1 MRINL
6 PVTQRE
12 YDFPAGRTLLST
24 TDVKGRITYAN
35 SAFVSTSG
43 FALEDLTGKA
53 HNLVRHPDMPPA
65 AYADMWRTLQDGLAW
80 TADVKNRREN
90 GDHYWVRA
98 NVAPMLR
105 NGQLVGYISVRTKP
119 ARAAIEAAEQLYQ
132 RVREGTAKGLAF
144 HRGLVVHTGVMRFAS
159 ALQLMPAAWRVRA
172 PLLVTAALLL
182 GALALSGLQG
192 LALMTM
198 MAAVVVTFLL
208 MDVFIE
214 SQLTSP
220 LNALQQAAQRVAS
233 GDTGEEL
240 AFNRCDEIGMIARAI
255 NQAGLNLR
263 SLVSDVQ
270 EQAGGVRVASAEIA
284 AATHDL
290 SNRTEQSAAS
300 LEQTASAMEQQTAS
314 VRQNSDTAM
323 QASDAVRHASD
334 VAVRGGQAVNAV
346 VDTMGH
352 ISEASRKIAEIIS
365 VIDGIAFQTNIL
377 ALNAAVEAARA
388 GEQGRGFAVVASEVR
403 TLAGR
408 SAAAAKEIKALI
420 DDSVQTVEQGT
431 RLVGQAGDTM
441 SDMVNEV
448 KKVNDM
454 IAEITLAS
462 KEQAA
467 GIADVG
473 HAVAQLDQ
481 STQQNAAMVE
491 QSSAAAAS
499 LSDQA
504 QRLLDAIDVF
514 SLNDLRHR

>member
-1 MRINL
+1 
-6 PVTQRE
+6 
-12 YDFPAGRTLLST
+12 
-24 TDVKGRITYAN
+24 
-35 SAFVSTSG
+35 
-43 FALEDLTGKA
+43 
-53 HNLVRHPDMPPA
+53 
-65 AYADMWRTLQDGLAW
+65 
-80 TADVKNRREN
+80 
-90 GDHYWVRA
+90 
-98 NVAPMLR
+98 
-105 NGQLVGYISVRTKP
+105 
-119 ARAAIEAAEQLYQ
+119 
-132 RVREGTAKGLAF
+132 
-144 HRGLVVHTGVMRFAS
+144 MRFAS
-159 ALQLMPAAWRVRA
+159 ALQLMPAAWRVRV
-172 PLLVTAALLL
+172 PLLLAGGLLL
-182 GALALSGLQG
+182 GALAFSGLQG
-192 LALMTM
+192 TALMAM
-198 MAAVVVTFLL
+198 MAAVGVTFLL

-220 LNALQQAAQRVAS
+220 LQSLQQAAQRVAS

-240 AFNRCDEIGMIARAI
+240 AFNRCDEIGMIARSI

-314 VRQNSDTAM
+314 VQQNSDTAM
-323 QASDAVRHASD
+323 QASAAVRHASE
-334 VAVRGGQAVNAV
+334 VAVRGGQAVNDV
-346 VDTMGH
+346 VNTMGH

-408 SAAAAKEIKALI
+408 SAAAAKEIKVLI

-441 SDMVNEV
+441 ADMVNEV

-454 IAEITLAS
+454 ITEITLAS

-504 QRLLDAIDVF
+504 QRLLDAIEVF
-514 SLNDLRHR
+514 SLADLRHR